1 MESADATR
9 RKRRRE
15 AIVQLEGTLMSA
27 FPFGAAVKT
36 AAPQRPERPMD
47 EATFEAFYRKT
58 AGGIWSYIYRM
69 TGNATMADDLLQK
82 TFFKFLRSNPSI
94 ADEDHLRRYVYK
106 TATNLVFDHFRETKR
121 DRERPF
127 EWTPAEARPDRG
139 DLRHDMSRVFA
150 ELKPQER
157 ALLWL
162 AHVEGNSHEE
172 IAEAIGV
179 KSKSVK
185 VMLFRARKRLGEML
199 TKKGLAPE
207 VTR

>member
-1 MESADATR
+1 
-9 RKRRRE
+9 
-15 AIVQLEGTLMSA
+15 VQLEGTLIAS
-27 FPFGAAVKT
+27 PFGAAVKT
-36 AAPQRPERPMD
+36 VAPRRPERPMD
-47 EATFEAFYRKT
+47 EASFEAFYRKT

-69 TGNATMADDLLQK
+69 TGDAAMADDLLQK
-82 TFFKFLRSNPSI
+82 TFFRFLRSNPAI
-94 ADEDHLRRYVYK
+94 ADDDHLRRYVYK

-121 DRERPF
+121 DRTRAF
-127 EWTPAEARPDRG
+127 EWMPTEARPDRG
-139 DLRHDMSRVFA
+139 DLRHDMARVFA
-150 ELKPQER
+150 DLKPQER

-179 KSKSVK
+179 KAKSVK

>member
-9 RKRRRE
+9 RKQRRE
-15 AIVQLEGTLMSA
+15 ANVQLEGTLIAS
-27 FPFGAAVKT
+27 PFGAAVKT
-36 AAPQRPERPMD
+36 AAPRRPERPMD
-47 EATFEAFYRKT
+47 EAAFEAFYRKT

-69 TGNATMADDLLQK
+69 TGDAAMADDLLQK
-82 TFFKFLRSNPSI
+82 TFFRFLRSNPSI

-121 DRERPF
+121 DRTRAY
-127 EWTPAEARPDRG
+127 EWMPTEARPDRG
-139 DLRHDMSRVFA
+139 DLRHDMARVFA
-150 ELKPQER
+150 DLKPQER

-179 KSKSVK
+179 KAKSVK